1 MQQQQQIHH
10 HYHHHCCMYSA
21 VSHCIQLCIRTRTV
35 SYSCIQLCMLYI
47 CCIPLYL
54 TVTVISHYAQKQKRD
69 MAKNTLL
76 QGLPGRGYGVS
87 VN

>member
-21 VSHCIQLCIRTRTV
+21 VSHCIQLC
-35 SYSCIQLCMLYI
+35 MLYI

-54 TVTVISHYAQKQKRD
+54 TVPVISHYAQKQKRD